1 MSAAVQSTSGPLT
14 MSADPHHH
22 HNRDFAL
29 QKYLLLQEQHE
40 SLQHHIDQLRPAAP
54 PMARRSPS
62 VASSTASSTRHHQR
76 QQFRH
81 GSVPTAAAP
90 FGLETVPDERTLHE
104 VAAEEARLFDV
115 NEGIKRAL
123 TELLNC
129 ETVRADR
136 ALRTWVQGRLL
147 ETEREL
153 RTGRRRRSAPGAA
166 EHY

>member
-1 MSAAVQSTSGPLT
+1 M
-14 MSADPHHH
+14 
-22 HNRDFAL
+22 
-29 QKYLLLQEQHE
+29 
-40 SLQHHIDQLRPAAP
+40 
-54 PMARRSPS
+54 
-62 VASSTASSTRHHQR
+62 RHHQR

-81 GSVPTAAAP
+81 SSVPTAAAP

-129 ETVRADR
+129 EAVRADR

-153 RTGRRRRSAPGAA
+153 RTSRRRRSAPGAA